1 MLPTTFWVMST
12 RFEKGNT
19 VRKPKHA
26 NDASTI
32 CGCNCSEGRD
42 RMELRDGSDGH
53 GWRLCDCSSCGPF
66 NVQTRQRQCM
76 VMCSPICSFIAWIE
90 RGKSLAAT
98 YEQIEG
104 SPRFCEDC
112 KEHGLLAMRQAAVRR
127 QREQRKRQHECF
139 TDMGCKVQRRT

>member
-1 MLPTTFWVMST
+1 MAQALEQVGSLLSMA
-12 RFEKGNT
+12 
-19 VRKPKHA
+19 H
-26 NDASTI
+26 NDANTI
-32 CGCNCSEGRD
+32 CRCNCSEGRD
-42 RMELRDGSDGH
+42 RIELCDGSDGH

-98 YEQIEG
+98 KEQIEG
-104 SPRFCEDC
+104 NPRFCEDC

-127 QREQRKRQHECF
+127 MREQRKRQHECL
-139 TDMGCKVQRRT
+139 TDMGCKNQRRM